1 MNGLLQSLIFQGSAE
16 AGPARRGDPRSRSHV
31 AFTMVELTAVVAIIA
46 ILSLLIVPAVRNRV
60 RQARIVAAQTDMEAL
75 STAETLARGE
85 ADQYF
90 RLSDLDN
97 RRADPDEVDAATT
110 PTAIAAAIITVPNTY
125 WNRTIVG
132 FFNTAPASAVSHRI
146 VTRWNGPYTQ
156 YPSSKSLPLETLQA
170 RYTPAFR
177 VWDGTTSVGDGPML
191 ILTDDLTV
199 TGTLL
204 TDDDDFDQAEAHPT
218 DPWDSPYLFF
228 GDEPVGNA
236 AGAIN
241 GSVTEVNFGL
251 PILYS
256 MGPNAVPGAD
266 GSTTDS
272 LDYFR
277 ETGLL
282 GTGDDIQRVF

>member
-1 MNGLLQSLIFQGSAE
+1 MIGLLQSLRIQRSAKD
-16 AGPARRGDPRSRSHV
+16 APARSGDPRSRTSL

-46 ILSLLIVPAVRNRV
+46 ILSLLIIPAVRGRV
-60 RQARIVAAQTDMEAL
+60 LQARVVAAQTDMEAL
-75 STAETLARGE
+75 STAETLARAE
-85 ADQYF
+85 ADEYF

-97 RRADPDEVDAATT
+97 RAADPDEVDAATS
-110 PTAIAAAIITVPNTY
+110 PTAIAAAILTVPNTY
-125 WNRTIVG
+125 WNRTIAG
-132 FFNTAPASAVSHRI
+132 FFNTAPASAISHRI
-146 VTRWNGPYTQ
+146 VSRWNGPYTQ
-156 YPSSKSLPLETLQA
+156 YTGSKSLPLETLQA

-177 VWDGTTSVGDGPML
+177 TWDGTASTGDGPML

-218 DPWDSPYLFF
+218 DPWDAPYLFF
-228 GDEPVGNA
+228 GDDPVGNA

-241 GSVTEVNFGL
+241 GSVTEVDFGI

-256 MGPNAVPGAD
+256 MGPNGVPGED

-282 GTGDDIQRVF
+282 GTGDDIERTF